1 MVTIVTTMAV
11 IAVMRLSRMTALE
24 TMNVR
29 ILFMVEAVDDVEVKM
44 SVVLVSV
51 LARATMMLMKFSQ
64 LNMAMSGNEDMS
76 DNKVP

>member
-1 MVTIVTTMAV
+1 
-11 IAVMRLSRMTALE
+11 
-24 TMNVR
+24 
-29 ILFMVEAVDDVEVKM
+29 MVEAVDDVEVKL

-76 DNKVP
+76 DNKVPQPTVELQICCQLQ